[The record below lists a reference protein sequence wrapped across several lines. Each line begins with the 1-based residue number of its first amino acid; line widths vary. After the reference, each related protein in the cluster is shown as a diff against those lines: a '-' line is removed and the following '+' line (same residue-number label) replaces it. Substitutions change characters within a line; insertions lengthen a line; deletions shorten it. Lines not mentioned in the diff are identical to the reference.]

1 MLNINFTLNW
11 DPGFNRKVVEHDVCR
26 NVVSSVI
33 LNLQA
38 HISPMVLRR
47 FRRCY
52 PEMWKLAMVK
62 LKESE
67 QTEKQEGHSDLLLAL
82 ILLLNSRGSPFEVF
96 IQESGMIVPK

>member
-1 MLNINFTLNW
+1 ML
-11 DPGFNRKVVEHDVCR
+11 PR
-26 NVVSSVI
+26 NVETC
-33 LNLQA
+33 
-38 HISPMVLRR
+38 HGEY
-47 FRRCY
+47 F
-52 PEMWKLAMVK
+52 K